1 MKRILSLLLLLAATM
16 FTTALYAQGHF
27 DWVKSY
33 NGVPDHNHRTDIN
46 TIVGSVT
53 DSDGNL
59 YILGEFTPGAQ
70 IDGTDL
76 LPFAPYGI
84 DHNIQSVVIAKLSP
98 DGQLLWH
105 KSIHTNY
112 GASSVGV
119 GIQIVGD
126 TSIVC
131 MARINWPGDRPD
143 NYTYFLDTLW
153 LGSNGTGFPTDSL
166 VSGKFFAY
174 LEFDKAGQLKEQHFL
189 TAACIYS
196 DGTVMMRD
204 STHYIDGGLACKAC
218 AIDNDGN
225 IVCVVS
231 TAVGIHT
238 FRDSTFWGYRL
249 LLDGGENHFDIPI
262 QVPTSSKNCQILKFA
277 PHFSQVLSHQDLF
290 EPNNTNLDQM
300 DPYVSSLM
308 TSPID
313 NSVYLLFTMITCRF
327 PIDFRI
333 VGLPDV
339 SILTNNS
346 TEYSFQIKY
355 DSLLNPQWLF
365 QLDHAFTS
373 SDSSTR
379 KSYSMYAQS
388 LDEDGDVYC
397 LGWIWNLAN
406 SPISFY
412 ADTFSI
418 NVRNGVFF
426 VRLDS
431 DSGHALS
438 VGEVRSSGRSLF
450 NGLHAYMMVTH
461 NNYVIAQLLY
471 QGDIYMR
478 DSTITNP
485 FPNHWSTGLYVWDK
499 EGHEVEFIDYLSS
512 GGADGDPRSVT
523 LHDSILYLSGQLVG
537 GGTFGDHTLP
547 AGYRAFIAKYV
558 DTAFMTPYVYNDPR
572 AEQTIDWKQDLYFSL
587 ADSMA
592 FLTATASSGLPVTYS
607 CADTSIARII
617 GDTLYLL
624 AEGITTVTASQSGD
638 AYSYLPATP
647 VTKTLSVG
655 QVGISDIAMT
665 QPKVYPNPT
674 KGMVTIDLGEM
685 QSQASQQ
692 RDSND
697 VKVRLS
703 ADGNAFVN
711 YKNPFRQR
719 VNVEYSGQ
727 QPITAAYLTDI
738 MGRTEQVE
746 LSATAPGRYTLD
758 LTARPQAAYLLTLV
772 TQDGHR
778 HTVRLLKQSEVFGK

>member
-16 FTTALYAQGHF
+16 FSTALHAQGHF

-46 TIVGSVT
+46 TIVGSVA

-76 LPFAPYGI
+76 LPFAPYGS
-84 DHNIQSVVIAKLSP
+84 DCRTQGVVIAKLSP

-277 PHFSQVLSHQDLF
+277 PHFSQLLSHQDLF

-313 NSVYLLFTMITCRF
+313 NSVYLLFTMITMRF

-418 NVRNGVFF
+418 DVRNGVFF

-485 FPNHWSTGLYVWDK
+485 FPDHWSTGLYVWDK

-537 GGTFGDHTLP
+537 GGAFGDHTLP

-558 DTAFMTPYVYNDPR
+558 DPAFMTPYVY
-572 AEQTIDWKQDLYFSL
+572 K
-587 ADSMA
+587 
-592 FLTATASSGLPVTYS
+592 
-607 CADTSIARII
+607 DTTGNGGGNGGNG
-617 GDTLYLL
+617 GDT
-624 AEGITTVTASQSGD
+624 
-638 AYSYLPATP
+638 
-647 VTKTLSVG
+647 
-655 QVGISDIAMT
+655 
-665 QPKVYPNPT
+665 
-674 KGMVTIDLGEM
+674 
-685 QSQASQQ
+685 
-692 RDSND
+692 ND
-697 VKVRLS
+697 VRIVM
-703 ADGNAFVN
+703 AEDGNAFVA
-711 YKNPFRQR
+711 YPNPFRQR

-727 QPITAAYLTDI
+727 QPITAAYLIDI

-778 HTVRLLKQSEVFGK
+778 HTVRLLKQSEVFGQ